1 MGTREKFASVSPTE
15 GEWYTRLTW
24 GIPLRM
30 GVVRFQNK
38 MLTFQMVL
46 AMEDIL
52 EGKWL
57 RANSPKRQESIGE
70 LMSFILI
77 VFGAGLG
84 GEESP
89 LVSLPG
95 LLHFLDESRLDP
107 DPFIMITLFGR
118 FKGGNRAQM
127 ALSAH
132 L

>member
-1 MGTREKFASVSPTE
+1 MGTRGVFTSVSPTE
-15 GEWYTRLTW
+15 GEWYSRLT
-24 GIPLRM
+24 GGMKLKM
-30 GVVRFQNK
+30 GVVRFQNEA
-38 MLTFQMVL
+38 LTSWMVP

-77 VFGAGLG
+77 VFGAGLR